1 MSVDGLEADFQATA
15 LLQFGSVFMQ
25 KGIGMTLLKLLQDGE
40 FSLLHESWSTRC
52 SPWGE
57 VLAISPED
65 ALYRRAGDA
74 KEVGKFLLGDPALV
88 VMVEVMD
95 PLADLQG
102 NRHAGPR

>member
-1 MSVDGLEADFQATA
+1 MSVDGLETDFQATA

-40 FSLLHESWSTRC
+40 FGLLHESWSTRC
-52 SPWGE
+52 GTRGE
-57 VLAISPED
+57 VLTISPED
-65 ALYRRAGDA
+65 ALHRRAGDT

-95 PLADLQG
+95 SFADLQG
-102 NRHAGPR
+102 NRHA